1 MSLYVVWRGTE
12 GMARDVHK
20 LVGIQ
25 TNEAKIW
32 LFIILDALGSACTPL
47 SFGVIAAFVMFVLK
61 LVFPIW
67 LLNH

>member
-1 MSLYVVWRGTE
+1 MLSGAEQR

-25 TNEAKIW
+25 TSEAKIW
-32 LFIILDALGSACTPL
+32 LFIILDVLGSACTPL

-67 LLNH
+67 LFNH

>member
-1 MSLYVVWRGTE
+1 MSSGAEQR

-32 LFIILDALGSACTPL
+32 LLIVLGVLGFACAPL
-47 SFGVIAAFVMFVLK
+47 LFGVIAAFVMFVLK
-61 LVFPIW
+61 LVFPF
-67 LLNH
+67 LLF